1 MICTMPKA
9 KKEKV
14 SFRYV
19 WETHLQPS
27 NVDAKCTPKHIKE
40 MELYLTRWEAFWNQS
55 KRKQPKVQ
63 RCEREHLET
72 YRRHLISLDRYSD
85 RSINK
90 HLGVIRSLLV
100 SAAKHGLLKRRP
112 MLEQLPD
119 VSLDP
124 ARKIWLRDEQIDS
137 LMSKTDSLV
146 WPARSFTGIDAA
158 DWWRCALVL
167 YRTYGFRPQELLA
180 YDAKK
185 TPITWANISF
195 GIVRLSKGV
204 GYGRRW
210 DAIYSS
216 DLSDIEAI
224 IVSFGNRIDAELKAK
239 QSAT

>member
-27 NVDAKCTPKHIKE
+27 NVDAKCTKKHIQE

-124 ARKIWLRDEQIDS
+124 ARKIWLRDEQIEGARFKPYC
-137 LMSKTDSLV
+137 LRKTCATHMSAHKTGLATAICRWGSSGEAGVATEHYIGSDNIIRFLLDA
-146 WPARSFTGIDAA
+146 PMPKSFDT
-158 DWWRCALVL
+158 
-167 YRTYGFRPQELLA
+167 LL
-180 YDAKK
+180 
-185 TPITWANISF
+185 T
-195 GIVRLSKGV
+195 
-204 GYGRRW
+204 
-210 DAIYSS
+210 
-216 DLSDIEAI
+216 
-224 IVSFGNRIDAELKAK
+224 
-239 QSAT
+239 AT